1 MTEGYNLIKSHPHG
15 AMQFSLGI
23 NFMLPISSRTRAPA
37 FSVLPKSYEFP
48 NVASLPRPQA
58 PFTVWVFTDDLL

>member
-37 FSVLPKSYEFP
+37 FSMLPKSYEFP
-48 NVASLPRPQA
+48 RVASYPGLKYPLQSGCSSMNS
-58 PFTVWVFTDDLL
+58 